1 MLNLYKFYD
10 DPQSLPLY
18 NELKSALPRLLHPS
32 RWWDEHY
39 TREDFKS
46 VEHIIIRDPKTS
58 YCYASSVLHSRFP
71 EAEPIIMT
79 SSLAVDYARYII
91 KGRWPQAEPDIMKA
105 PDHAY
110 LYARD
115 ILAHDQKWMSQTGH
129 EGGRWPEAEPVIM
142 KSPYHAYWYSL
153 DIIDGRWP
161 EAEPYIQAGAEEGG
175 YWWGEYKDYFGVE

>member
-1 MLNLYKFYD
+1 MLNIYDYYD

-58 YCYASSVLHSRFP
+58 YYYASSVLHSRFP

-79 SSLAVDYARYII
+79 SSLAVDYAQYII
-91 KGRWPQAEPDIMKA
+91 K
-105 PDHAY
+105 
-110 LYARD
+110 
-115 ILAHDQKWMSQTGH
+115 
-129 EGGRWPEAEPVIM
+129 
-142 KSPYHAYWYSL
+142 
-153 DIIDGRWP
+153 GRWP
-161 EAEPYIQAGAEEGG
+161 EAEPYIQAGAEDGG
-175 YWWGEYKDYFGVE
+175 YWWDEYKDYFGVE